1 MVPTSDWAR
10 AVTENKRRLEIASTA
25 KRQETLAALDLLD
38 LGARLSVTVL
48 TGFANRDMVERRA
61 AIAGKIPI
69 LDIRGLS
76 QTKDCSGAMLCAFAT
91 RFGRGL
97 PGVYTGGFN
106 GLTGSI
112 WISTGMCT
120 TTGELRRLYQTLTET
135 SSLLFPGSVNLLR
148 DEA

>member
-1 MVPTSDWAR
+1 MVTVALGTTAPDWSLTNPTIVPTSDWAR
-10 AVTENKRRLEIASTA
+10 AATEKKRRLEIASTA

-38 LGARLSVTVL
+38 LGARLSVTVS
-48 TGFANRDMVERRA
+48 TGFAAVTKSTNRDMVERRA

-69 LDIRGLS
+69 LDIIGLS
-76 QTKDCSGAMLCAFAT
+76 QTKDCSGAMLCAFAI

-120 TTGELRRLYQTLTET
+120 TTG
-135 SSLLFPGSVNLLR
+135 
-148 DEA
+148 